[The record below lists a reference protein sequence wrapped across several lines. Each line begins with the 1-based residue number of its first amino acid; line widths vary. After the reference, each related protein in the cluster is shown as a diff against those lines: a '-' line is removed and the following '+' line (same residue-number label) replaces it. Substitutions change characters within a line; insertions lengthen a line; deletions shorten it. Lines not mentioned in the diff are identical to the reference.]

1 MSLRAL
7 LVPALFAAACAAPS
21 PAGHDAL
28 GALDG
33 YVRGEMAARGI
44 PGLALA
50 VVQRGEVAALRTY
63 GLANV
68 ETGTPVWPETKFSIA
83 SLDKQFT
90 AAMVVLLARE
100 QKLSLDD
107 PIGVHLLD
115 APSTWSGIRI
125 RHLLTHTS
133 GMPDDW
139 VETHEGRGFF
149 DYTTEQLY
157 RHARTRP
164 LLFAPGTGWSY
175 SDQGYFLLCLIVERA
190 AGVPY
195 FEALRARILQPLGM
209 DGVAVADPDAIVPQ
223 RASGYRLQDGELR
236 NDRRLVDFG
245 LWNDLLMTVGD
256 FVKWDRALRDGTLLT
271 RDELAQAWTPARL
284 DGGEVAHAAD
294 DLAGYGFGW
303 MVDDFRGRRIAQHS
317 GFTGVYVLR
326 LLDDDLTVIVFTN
339 LERPS
344 GSAPRGLAMGIAGLF
359 APTAPW
365 AGMAPKPDAVT
376 PAVAAALRDEL
387 ARWQKG
393 ECAPV
398 RYAPDGDARG
408 REIAASM
415 QTDLGRMGA
424 IVDVAVLDAERTD
437 EGQLVYLRA
446 ECEGGT
452 LFVRVLSDAGGRILR
467 ARGDRL

>member
-7 LVPALFAAACAAPS
+7 LVLALFAAACAAPI
-21 PAGHDAL
+21 PLAEPDAL
-28 GALDG
+28 DR

-50 VVQRGEVAALRTY
+50 VAQRGEVAAVRAY
-63 GLANV
+63 GHANL
-68 ETGTPVWPETKFSIA
+68 ETNSVVCPETKFAIA

-90 AAMVVLLARE
+90 AAMVQLLARDK
-100 QKLSLDD
+100 KLSLED

-115 APSTWSGIRI
+115 APSEWSGIRI

-139 VETHEGRGFF
+139 VETSDGRGFV

-164 LLFAPGTGWSY
+164 LLFPPGTGWSY
-175 SDQGYFLLCLIVERA
+175 SDQGYFLLCLIVERT

-195 FEALRARILQPLGM
+195 FDALKARILQPLGM
-209 DGVAVADPDAIVPQ
+209 NGVAVADPNAIVPQ
-223 RASGYRLQDGELR
+223 RAAGYRLQNEALR
-236 NDRRLVDFG
+236 NDRRLVDYG
-245 LWNDLLMTVGD
+245 LWNDLLMTVAD

-271 RDELAQAWTPARL
+271 RAELAQAWTPARL
-284 DGGEVAHAAD
+284 DGGEVAHCPD

-303 MVDDFRGRRIAQHS
+303 MLDGFRGRRIVQHS
-317 GFTGVYVLR
+317 GFTGVYILR
-326 LLDDDLTVIVFTN
+326 LLDDDLSVIVFTN

-344 GSAPRGLAMGIAGLF
+344 GSAPRGLAMRVAGLF

-365 AGMAPKPDAVT
+365 ADMTPKPDAVT
-376 PAVAAALRDEL
+376 PAVAAMLREEL

-393 ECAPV
+393 EFAAP
-398 RYAPDGDARG
+398 RYAPDADARG

-415 QTDLGRMGA
+415 RTDLGRMGA

-437 EGQLVYLRA
+437 EGQLVFLRA
-446 ECEGGT
+446 ECEHGT
-452 LFVRVLSDAGGRILR
+452 FFVRVLNDDGGRILR

>member
-7 LVPALFAAACAAPS
+7 LVPALFAAACAAPA
-21 PAGHDAL
+21 PVAEPDAL
-28 GALDG
+28 DR
-33 YVRGEMAARGI
+33 YVRGEMRARRI

-50 VVQRGEVAALRTY
+50 VVQRGEVAALRCY

-68 ETGTPVWPETKFSIA
+68 ETGTPVWPETRFAVA

-90 AAMVVLLARE
+90 AAMVLLLERDK
-100 QKLSLDD
+100 KLSLED
-107 PIGVHLLD
+107 PIGLHLLD
-115 APSTWSGIRI
+115 APSEWSGIRI

-139 VETHEGRGFF
+139 LETHDGRGFV

-195 FEALRARILQPLGM
+195 FEALKARILRPLGM

-223 RASGYRLQDGELR
+223 RAAGYRLRDEILI
-236 NDRRLVDFG
+236 NDRRLVDYG
-245 LWNDLLMTVGD
+245 LWNDLLMTVAD
-256 FVKWDRALRDGTLLT
+256 FVKWDRALRDGALLT
-271 RDELAQAWTPARL
+271 RDELALAWTPSRL

-303 MVDDFRGRRIAQHS
+303 MVDTFRGRRVVQHS
-317 GFTGVYVLR
+317 GFTGVFVLR
-326 LLDDDLTVIVFTN
+326 LLDADVSVVVFTN

-344 GSAPRGLAMGIAGLF
+344 GSAPRGLALGVAGLF

-365 AGMAPKPDAVT
+365 ANLPPKPDAVA
-376 PAVAAALRDEL
+376 PAVAAMLCDEL
-387 ARWQKG
+387 ARWQRG
-393 ECAPV
+393 ECAAA
-398 RYAPDGDARG
+398 RYAPDGEARG
-408 REIAASM
+408 REIAAAM

-424 IVDVAVLDAERTD
+424 ILDVAVLDDERTD

-446 ECEGGT
+446 ECERGT
-452 LFVRVLSDAGGRILR
+452 LFVRVQCDAGGRILR

>member
-7 LVPALFAAACAAPS
+7 LVPTLLAAACAAPV
-21 PAGHDAL
+21 PLAAPDAI
-28 GALDG
+28 DR
-33 YVRGEMAARGI
+33 YVRGEMQARGI

-50 VVQRGEVAALRTY
+50 VVQRGELAALRTY

-68 ETGTPVWPETKFSIA
+68 ETGTPVWPETKFAIA
-83 SLDKQFT
+83 SLDKQLT
-90 AAMVVLLARE
+90 AAMVLLLARD

-115 APSTWSGIRI
+115 APSTWSGVRI
-125 RHLLTHTS
+125 RHLLAHTS

-139 VETHEGRGFF
+139 VETHDGRGFV

-164 LLFAPGTGWSY
+164 LLFAPGSGWSY

-190 AGVPY
+190 GGVPY
-195 FEALRARILQPLGM
+195 AQALRQRILAPLGM
-209 DGVAVADPDAIVPQ
+209 DGAVVAAPDTIVPQ
-223 RASGYRLQDGELR
+223 RAAGYLLQDGQLR
-236 NDRRLVDFG
+236 NNRRLVDYG
-245 LWNDLLMTVGD
+245 LWNDLAATVGD
-256 FVKWDRALRDGTLLT
+256 FVTWDRALRDGTLLT
-271 RDELAQAWTPARL
+271 HDELARAWTPARL

-303 MVDDFRGRRIAQHS
+303 MVDTFRGRRVVQHS
-317 GFTGVYVLR
+317 GFTGVFFLR
-326 LLDDDLTVIVFTN
+326 LLDDDLSVIVFTN

-344 GSAPRGLAMGIAGLF
+344 GSAPRGLALGVAGLF

-365 AGMAPKPDAVT
+365 ANLPPKPDAVA
-376 PAVAAALRDEL
+376 PAIAAMLRDEL
-387 ARWQKG
+387 ARWQRG
-393 ECAPV
+393 EFAAA
-398 RYAPDGDARG
+398 RYAPDGEARG
-408 REIAASM
+408 REIAAAM

-424 IVDVAVLDAERTD
+424 ILDVAVLDDERSD
-437 EGQLVYLRA
+437 DGQLVYLRA
-446 ECEGGT
+446 ECERGT
-452 LFVRVLSDAGGRILR
+452 LFVRVQSDAGGRILR

>member
-7 LVPALFAAACAAPS
+7 LVPALFAAACAAPE
-21 PAGHDAL
+21 PAAAPDAL
-28 GALDG
+28 DR
-33 YVRGEMAARGI
+33 YVRDEMQARGI

-50 VVQRGEVAALRTY
+50 VVQRGEVAALRCY

-68 ETGTPVWPETKFSIA
+68 ETGTPVWPETKFAIA
-83 SLDKQFT
+83 SLDKQLT
-90 AAMVVLLARE
+90 AAMVLLLERDR
-100 QKLSLDD
+100 KLSLDD

-115 APSTWSGIRI
+115 APSTWSAIRV

-139 VETHEGRGFF
+139 VETQDGRGFV

-164 LLFAPGTGWSY
+164 LLFAPGSGWSY

-190 AGVPY
+190 GGVPY
-195 FEALRARILQPLGM
+195 AQALRQRILAPLGM
-209 DGVAVADPDAIVPQ
+209 DGVVVAAPDAIVPQ
-223 RASGYRLQDGELR
+223 RAAGYLLQDGQLR
-236 NDRRLVDFG
+236 NNRRLVDYG
-245 LWNDLLMTVGD
+245 LWNDLAATVGD
-256 FVKWDRALRDGTLLT
+256 FVKWDRALRDGALLT
-271 RDELAQAWTPARL
+271 RDELARAWTPARL

-303 MVDDFRGRRIAQHS
+303 MVDTFRGRRVVQHS
-317 GFTGVYVLR
+317 GFTGVFFLR
-326 LLDDDLTVIVFTN
+326 LLDDDLSVVVFTN

-344 GSAPRGLAMGIAGLF
+344 GSAPRGLALGVAGLF

-365 AGMAPKPDAVT
+365 ANLPPKPDAVA
-376 PAVAAALRDEL
+376 PEVAALLRDEL

-393 ECAPV
+393 EHAPA
-398 RYAPDGDARG
+398 RYAPDGAARG
-408 REIAASM
+408 REIAEAM
-415 QTDLGRMGA
+415 RTDLGRMGA
-424 IVDVAVLDAERTD
+424 ITDVTVLDAERTD

-446 ECEGGT
+446 ECERGT
-452 LFVRVLSDAGGRILR
+452 LFVRVQCDAGGRILR